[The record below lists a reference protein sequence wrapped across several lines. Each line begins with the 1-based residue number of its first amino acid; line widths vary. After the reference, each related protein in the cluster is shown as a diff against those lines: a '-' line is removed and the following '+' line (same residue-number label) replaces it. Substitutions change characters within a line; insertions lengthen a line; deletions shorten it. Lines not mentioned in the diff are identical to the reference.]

1 MSASQREV
9 RSVDGR
15 QWVVVVL
22 FGIYLLLL
30 VWIVVWKLE
39 APHVGGGALRRVKL
53 VPFVTA
59 GDDGASS
66 PVEVLANVLL
76 FTPFGVYLGLI
87 VPSWSWPKR
96 VAAVAG
102 ASLLLELTQ
111 YVLAVGSSDVSD
123 LIANT
128 VGGLVG
134 MGVLARARH
143 GLRERTAALM
153 PRVCLTGTVLAVVL
167 VGAFVASPVRY
178 AQRDPGVAP
187 ERSAPIRDA
196 GHR

>member
-15 QWVVVVL
+15 QWAVVVL

-39 APHVGGGALRRVKL
+39 APHVGGGGLRQVKL
-53 VPFVTA
+53 VPFVPA

-76 FTPFGVYLGLI
+76 FTPFGVYLGLL
-87 VPSWSWPKR
+87 VPSWSWPTR
-96 VAAVAG
+96 AVAVAG

-128 VGGLVG
+128 VGGWWG
-134 MGVLARARH
+134 WACSRWHATDSGS
-143 GLRERTAALM
+143 GP
-153 PRVCLTGTVLAVVL
+153 PR
-167 VGAFVASPVRY
+167 
-178 AQRDPGVAP
+178 
-187 ERSAPIRDA
+187 
-196 GHR
+196 